1 MRGRHKNMSN
11 NKPLESDAD
20 ANEYLRIADGLFNR
34 VVKELERQ
42 LQASETGDG
51 NGECGLAKTS
61 TELRKAMQTVFDER
75 KRVEQSGKTA
85 QQGGGGASLNL
96 TEARD
101 EIGRRLACLRD
112 ARGTGGLPEQP
123 E

>member
-1 MRGRHKNMSN
+1 MSN

-20 ANEYLRIADGLFNR
+20 AAEYLRIADGLFHR

-61 TELRKAMQTVFDER
+61 AELRKAMQTVFDER
-75 KRVEQSGKTA
+75 KRIEQSGNTA
-85 QQGGGGASLNL
+85 LQGGGGASLNL
-96 TEARD
+96 AQARE

-112 ARGTGGLPEQP
+112 ARGTGDVSEQP